1 MNERVP
7 NVCFVMFWVVGLL
20 VIYQLPE
27 FIVAF
32 PPAIVSHT
40 RVVPTTRWPQPP
52 GTPAGGQSSPPGM
65 GPPWKRS
72 YGITKDL
79 TSLNQPPETP
89 IHGANGLVQ
98 LLTQRLMAPPLLLWK
113 KRRLDPVPTGSM
125 RE

>member
-1 MNERVP
+1 MNERLP
-7 NVCFVMFWVVGLL
+7 SVCLVMFWVMGLF
-20 VIYQLPE
+20 VTYQLDE

-40 RVVPTTRWPQPP
+40 RVVPTARWPQPP
-52 GTPAGGQSSPPGM
+52 GTPAGGQSSPPEI
-65 GPPWKRS
+65 PPWKRS
-72 YGITKDL
+72 YGMVKDL
-79 TSLNQPPETP
+79 MSLSEPPATP
-89 IHGANGLVQ
+89 AHGANSLVQ

>member
-20 VIYQLPE
+20 VTYQLDE
-27 FIVAF
+27 FIVAS

-52 GTPAGGQSSPPGM
+52 GTPGTGQSSPPGI
-65 GPPWKRS
+65 PPWKRS

-79 TSLNQPPETP
+79 MSLSQPPETP
-89 IHGANGLVQ
+89 THGANGLVQ

-113 KRRLDPVPTGSM
+113 KRRFDPVPTGSM